1 MSRLGDG
8 VFARSFL
15 HGSFWKYILLL
26 GCVSLL
32 SSIIVNDVHA
42 KKQVRHSTMSP
53 EELGGYYRDLRSGRH
68 PVLTE
73 SSSDSI
79 LSNKCGFWVAAQLL
93 DQWKNLTAIQRLE
106 IQTLIRQHSSQYD
119 KVIGHFH
126 IFYDTTGPNTPAL
139 FDGTGTQIGDA
150 LAYVDSVGAIFNHVW
165 DVEIG
170 ILGFNQPPFESGQ
183 SYYNISISDLG
194 NGNYGGTNPVDLISG
209 TQTPQRYSS
218 NIDIDNDFIGSSYTT
233 KGIQALRVTAAHEFH
248 HAIQFGYGWWG
259 DNERYA
265 YELTSTWMEDVVY
278 TDVNDYYQ
286 YLPDYFVGFHDGLSF
301 NSGYYGG
308 YERCILAHF
317 LAKRYGIDIMKDV
330 WTAMRTQPFLESLD
344 AVLVGKG
351 SSLQAA
357 FGEFTYWNYFTA
369 DRADTVK
376 YYPEGNHYPRF
387 QPLQQKSFQN
397 TTDTIGGDVYSLS
410 SSMYEFDLPSDT
422 ITSMIANVEVDSA
435 EQRDLTTR
443 RVDVMLSTDVPLP
456 PYQEFTNYGLIAKV
470 IVADTSLWRS
480 FFSQGVRHDTV
491 INPPRFVV
499 SSNASPNPFRLMGSQ
514 QLLLPIQDVT
524 ARTAEVYF
532 YSSSLNL
539 AYSKPL
545 PVSIA
550 GPNRVIV
557 VPSSELKSNLSSGIY
572 FVIAK
577 TKNSEYRWK
586 VAVIR

>member
-1 MSRLGDG
+1 M
-8 VFARSFL
+8 
-15 HGSFWKYILLL
+15 
-26 GCVSLL
+26 
-32 SSIIVNDVHA
+32 IVNDVYA
-42 KKQVRHSTMSP
+42 KKQVRHSMMNP
-53 EELGGYYRDLRSGRH
+53 EELVSYYRDLRSGHH

-79 LSNKCGFWVAAQLL
+79 PSHKCGLWVTAQLL
-93 DQWKNLTAIQRLE
+93 DQWKNLTVIQRLE
-106 IQTLIRQHSSQYD
+106 IHTLIRQHSSQYD

-126 IFYDTTGPNTPAL
+126 IFYDTTGPNTPTL

-170 ILGFNQPPFESGQ
+170 TLGFNQPPFESGQ

-218 NIDIDNDFIGSSYTT
+218 NIDIDNDFIGSSYTA

-265 YELTSTWMEDVVY
+265 YELTSTWLEDVVY

-301 NSGYYGG
+301 NSINYGG

-330 WTAMRTQPFLESLD
+330 WTAMRTQPFLESLN

-387 QPLQQKSFQN
+387 QPLQQQSFQN
-397 TTDTIGGDVYSLS
+397 TTESAGGDVYSLS
-410 SSMYEFDLPSDT
+410 SSMYEFDLPADT

-435 EQRDLTTR
+435 EQRNLTTR
-443 RVDVMLSTDVPLP
+443 RVDVTLSTDVPLL

-470 IVADTSLWRS
+470 IVADTSLWRW
-480 FFSQGVRHDTV
+480 FFSQGIRHDTV

-499 SSNASPNPFRLMGSQ
+499 SSNASPNPFRLMDSQ
-514 QLLLPIQDVT
+514 QLLLPIQDVA

-550 GPNRVIV
+550 GPNRVIA

-577 TKNSEYRWK
+577 TKNNEYRWK